1 MPCPSYRRRLTKV
14 HNTLYYPSPDYL
26 SSSRKR
32 LAPQLV
38 FKGGI
43 INAWNK
49 KTAVAL
55 NRGFFDT
62 LPELK
67 PTDADKADIAWFVY
81 DLVKKPNENLYALER
96 VNTVYTRFGE
106 ALDKI
111 TRSEPGDIGKF
122 MELLQDKV
130 DAKLNPPD
138 TSLIKPGF

>member
-1 MPCPSYRRRLTKV
+1 M
-14 HNTLYYPSPDYL
+14 
-26 SSSRKR
+26 
-32 LAPQLV
+32 
-38 FKGGI
+38 
-43 INAWNK
+43 
-49 KTAVAL
+49 